1 MDGELSERD
10 ERILNEHLARC
21 PECASAHASA
31 GKLREVMAAW
41 ADDEPSDW
49 LAQSFAYKLQ
59 DEMARAVKPARRP
72 ARLIGTA
79 VAGLATALVA
89 FGIILHSQLVPDQTV
104 APKPQPGIE
113 TAAPDGA
120 PPDVAV
126 PPETAR
132 PEPPSITAPP
142 KPKPPVTAVRTPVRP
157 KVYQRARTASPRP
170 RTAVLAS
177 RGADQSD
184 AEIKRKVMRHIMLAS
199 AAEGDAESAVAD
211 RISSAELAM
220 NGSIEELRGVLRK
233 AVDVLA
239 VTDAPAR

>member
-21 PECASAHASA
+21 ADCAAEQATA
-31 GKLREVMAAW
+31 GNLREVMAAW

-59 DEMARAVKPARRP
+59 DEMARDAEPVRRP

-79 VAGLATALVA
+79 VAGAAVALLA
-89 FGIILHSQLVPDQTV
+89 FGVIMHSQLLPDQPV
-104 APKPQPGIE
+104 APKPQPRVE
-113 TAAPDGA
+113 TSAPDRTSPDAVA
-120 PPDVAV
+120 PQP
-126 PPETAR
+126 AR
-132 PEPPSITAPP
+132 PEKPVISAPARP
-142 KPKPPVTAVRTPVRP
+142 KPRAVAVRTPVKPR
-157 KVYQRARTASPRP
+157 VYQRARTVSPRP
-170 RTAVLAS
+170 RTPVLAS

-211 RISSAELAM
+211 RLARADMAM
-220 NGSIEELRGVLRK
+220 NGSIEEVRGVLRK

-239 VTDAPAR
+239 VNDTGTY

>member
-21 PECASAHASA
+21 ADCASEQATA
-31 GKLREVMAAW
+31 GNLREVMAAW

-59 DEMARAVKPARRP
+59 DEMARAAEPVRRP

-79 VAGLATALVA
+79 VAGAAVALLA
-89 FGIILHSQLVPDQTV
+89 FGVIMHSQLLPDQPV
-104 APKPQPGIE
+104 APKPQPRVE
-113 TAAPDGA
+113 TSAPDRTSPG
-120 PPDVAV
+120 VAV
-126 PPETAR
+126 APEATQ
-132 PEPPSITAPP
+132 PEPPSVTAPP
-142 KPKPPVTAVRTPVRP
+142 KPKLPVIVARTPVKPR
-157 KVYQRARTASPRP
+157 VYQRARTVSPRP
-170 RTAVLAS
+170 RTPVLAS

-184 AEIKRKVMRHIMLAS
+184 ADIKRKVMRHIMLAS

-211 RISSAELAM
+211 RLARADMAM
-220 NGSIEELRGVLRK
+220 NGSIEEVRGVLRK

-239 VTDAPAR
+239 VNDTGTY